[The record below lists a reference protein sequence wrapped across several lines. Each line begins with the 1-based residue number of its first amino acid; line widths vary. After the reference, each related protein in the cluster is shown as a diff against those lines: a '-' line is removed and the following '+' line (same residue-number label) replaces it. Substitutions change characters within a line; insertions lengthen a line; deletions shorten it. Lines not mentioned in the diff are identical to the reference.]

1 MQQQM
6 LRCRLGVS
14 WLGAYVPL
22 GDEKVEE
29 NNDHYTE
36 ESRIRVPPSVPTAT
50 QKLCA
55 SWSQLDVD

>member
-36 ESRIRVPPSVPTAT
+36 ESPTSVPPSVPTAT

-55 SWSQLDVD
+55 S